1 MATFHAEISNVT
13 TVAKDTYV
21 LLLLIYT
28 LDQLECLKI
37 DYNKFI
43 NIKMI
48 YDNLKSV
55 ISDVCSSAISYH

>member
-28 LDQLECLKI
+28 SGQLECLKI

>member
-1 MATFHAEISNVT
+1 MAIFHAEISNVT

-21 LLLLIYT
+21 FLLQIYT
-28 LDQLECLKI
+28 LGQLECLKI

>member
-28 LDQLECLKI
+28 LGQLECLKI

-48 YDNLKSV
+48 FDNLKSV

>member
-13 TVAKDTYV
+13 IVAKDTYV
-21 LLLLIYT
+21 FLLLIYT
-28 LDQLECLKI
+28 LGQLECLKI
-37 DYNKFI
+37 YYNKFI

>member
-13 TVAKDTYV
+13 TVAKGTYV

-28 LDQLECLKI
+28 LGQLECLKI